1 MMGKAFRWLY
11 LLSTFLLMIGQAIS
25 PSMVSAKSL
34 KDSGIEVGISMTDP
48 ISSQQKVTTVI
59 SIQGSEN
66 EMSIGSK
73 VIVNIPGSTV
83 QSGVEGINLVGA
95 GLQGFDGPTITK
107 VGDNYQLVYVKNSES
122 VAGGEQAT
130 ISWTSPGW
138 YPGDEPGEVESTIK
152 YEDAQDTSKNASDST
167 QSNTKGTLS
176 PAKPDFGK
184 WTMMAKTDDI
194 PNYKGVALMNPSNS
208 AVNVYDLPVNYGNKK
223 MSNATV
229 KDVLPADT
237 HFVYPGISVQ
247 TDLKTTNNIRILKL
261 NGSGFTNVTEQF
273 AGGIKVNGRTL
284 SVDFGNAMN
293 DGSAY
298 VVEYAVAPDDGQTP
312 TTYGVKAN
320 SAELNYMD
328 SEGDSKQATA
338 SLNQAI
344 DDNSNGSFKFTKE
357 VKQTEYLMGSKYL
370 DYTIKLTNNHNFLI
384 PSGSIIED
392 VLPMGLD
399 YVSTDNSS
407 TAVDVKPSVAG
418 QNVQWTLNQDLDTG
432 ESAVVHFRV
441 KVDES
446 QFQPGEK
453 INNKAVLHRV
463 GSKDINSNTTT
474 ILVFNG
480 KIKISKTDAET
491 ETALAGAE
499 FDILD
504 QDGKVVDHVK
514 TSSDGAIISK
524 TLPTGDY
531 SVKET
536 KAPEGYELS
545 EKDYTVHLD
554 YQHAKNGI
562 VEVNVED
569 IPDTTST
576 TDTSDT
582 TDTTSTTDTSD
593 TTDTT
598 STTDTSD
605 TTDTISTTDTS
616 DTTDTTSTTD
626 TSDTTDTTS
635 TTDTSDTTDT
645 TSTTDTSDTTDT
657 TSTTDTSD
665 TTDTTSTTDTSDTTD
680 TTSTTDTSDTTDTT
694 STTDTSDTTDTTST
708 TDTSDTTDTTSTS
721 NSTKNSVPKLPGK
734 ITSGSSGTSTSKKG
748 NSTSKK
754 SSGLKSPLA
763 SLLPQ
768 TGEKGGWI
776 LTFVGVVILGVV
788 GWFVFKKKR

>member
-1 MMGKAFRWLY
+1 MMGKGFRWLY

-59 SIQGSEN
+59 SIQGSED

-261 NGSGFTNVTEQF
+261 NGSGFTNVTDQF

-384 PSGSIIED
+384 PSGSIIKD

-407 TAVDVKPSVAG
+407 TAVDVKLSVAG

-491 ETALAGAE
+491 ETALAG
-499 FDILD
+499 LNL
-504 QDGKVVDHVK
+504 
-514 TSSDGAIISK
+514 IS
-524 TLPTGDY
+524 
-531 SVKET
+531 
-536 KAPEGYELS
+536 
-545 EKDYTVHLD
+545 
-554 YQHAKNGI
+554 
-562 VEVNVED
+562 
-569 IPDTTST
+569 
-576 TDTSDT
+576 
-582 TDTTSTTDTSD
+582 
-593 TTDTT
+593 
-598 STTDTSD
+598 
-605 TTDTISTTDTS
+605 
-616 DTTDTTSTTD
+616 
-626 TSDTTDTTS
+626 
-635 TTDTSDTTDT
+635 
-645 TSTTDTSDTTDT
+645 
-657 TSTTDTSD
+657 
-665 TTDTTSTTDTSDTTD
+665 
-680 TTSTTDTSDTTDTT
+680 
-694 STTDTSDTTDTTST
+694 
-708 TDTSDTTDTTSTS
+708 
-721 NSTKNSVPKLPGK
+721 
-734 ITSGSSGTSTSKKG
+734 
-748 NSTSKK
+748 
-754 SSGLKSPLA
+754 
-763 SLLPQ
+763 
-768 TGEKGGWI
+768 
-776 LTFVGVVILGVV
+776 
-788 GWFVFKKKR
+788 